1 MTGFIHVKV
10 HSDILFEAGGGK
22 WHNPGQFK
30 TYLQPTASDPLK
42 ALMTSI
48 LSSRR

>member
-1 MTGFIHVKV
+1 MAQSGSI
-10 HSDILFEAGGGK
+10 E
-22 WHNPGQFK
+22 